1 MFKISDSIHIKQP
14 KTHREQLEIL
24 KKRNLTITN
33 EKDALSFLERVNY
46 YRFSAYGLTLKKQDG
61 TGEFKNDVTFEHMQM
76 IYNFDKKLRE
86 ILLYYLE
93 SIEIEFRTKIAYYHS
108 HDFGALGYKEPK
120 YFKNSKFHAKFL
132 ANLYKGINRADKELF
147 VIHHKAKY
155 NGVFPFWVAVEVMS
169 FGDLSKLF
177 HNLLRTSKIKVIKDI
192 QAPPNLVSSWLHS
205 LSYIRNVC
213 AHYGRL
219 YGKDLNIKPQLNIKL
234 TKGYFDNG
242 RVFST
247 IFALN
252 KLLHQKDQE
261 NFISSLETLIKG
273 YSDYIN
279 LEEIGF
285 PEKWVNILKTF

>member
-1 MFKISDSIHIKQP
+1 MFKISESIHIKQP
-14 KTHREQLEIL
+14 KTHREQLEML

-33 EKDALSFLERVNY
+33 EIDALSFLERVNY
-46 YRFSAYGLTLKKQDG
+46 YRLSAYGLTLKKQDG
-61 TGEFKNDVTFEHMQM
+61 TGEFKNDITFEHMQM

-86 ILLYYLE
+86 ILIYYLE

-108 HDFGALGYKEPK
+108 HDFGPLGYENPR
-120 YFKNSKFHAKFL
+120 YFKKTKFHEEFL
-132 ANLYKGINRADKELF
+132 AKLQDGINRSGKELF
-147 VIHHKAKY
+147 IIHHKTKY
-155 NGVFPFWVAVEVMS
+155 NGVFPFWVAIEVMS
-169 FGDLSKLF
+169 FGELSKLF
-177 HNLLRTSKIKVIKDI
+177 RNLLRTSQMKVIKDFK
-192 QAPPNLVSSWLHS
+192 ASPDLVSSWLHT

-219 YGKDLNIKPQLNIKL
+219 YGKDLIIKPQLNIKL
-234 TKGYFDNG
+234 TKGYFDNS

-247 IFALN
+247 IFVLN
-252 KLLHQKDQE
+252 KLLHQKDQA
-261 NFISSLETLIKG
+261 NFIVSLETLIKE